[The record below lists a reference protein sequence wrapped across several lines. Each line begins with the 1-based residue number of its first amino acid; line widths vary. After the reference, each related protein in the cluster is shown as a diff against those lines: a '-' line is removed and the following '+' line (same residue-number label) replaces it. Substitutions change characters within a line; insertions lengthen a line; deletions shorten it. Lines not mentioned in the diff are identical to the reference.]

1 MNFGYGQIDKTANK
15 EAFTQELETDHTYYT
30 TREVR
35 EVFSK
40 DNGTD
45 NISEIKDEIERHEEY
60 GCKDLSLH
68 EADGDLSTG
77 HIHEKAIIEVKA
89 YDPDIAEVF
98 TDDEIA
104 DRVQKMAEEHPDDS
118 FEEVVD
124 RAKKDL
130 SDDAARMHHG
140 PSGR

>member
-1 MNFGYGQIDKTANK
+1 MNFGYGQIDKTANR

-35 EVFSK
+35 EAFSQK
-40 DNGTD
+40 KGTD
-45 NISEIKDEIERHEEY
+45 NIPEIKDEIERHEEY
-60 GCKDLSLH
+60 GCNDLSLD

-77 HIHEKAIIEVKA
+77 HIHEKAIAEVKS
-89 YDPDIAEVF
+89 YDSNIADVF
-98 TDDEIA
+98 TDEEISG
-104 DRVQKMAEEHPDDS
+104 RIQKFAEDYPDDS

-130 SDDAARMHHG
+130 SDDASHMRALN
-140 PSGR
+140 GR

>member
-1 MNFGYGQIDKTANK
+1 MVQWDISNFGYGQVDKTANR

-35 EVFSK
+35 EAFSQK
-40 DNGTD
+40 KGTD
-45 NISEIKDEIERHEEY
+45 NIP
-60 GCKDLSLH
+60 
-68 EADGDLSTG
+68 
-77 HIHEKAIIEVKA
+77 EKAIAEVKS
-89 YDPDIAEVF
+89 YDSNIADVF
-98 TDDEIA
+98 TDEEISI
-104 DRVQKMAEEHPDDS
+104 RIQSFAEDYPDDS

-130 SDDAARMHHG
+130 SDDASHMRA